1 MPENGYWGS
10 SMDSVSLD
18 SCKDRLEY
26 LKNNL
31 VSIHIDAQQITILAH
46 TGKEVERFSMFF
58 DEHGLEWVIEG
69 LQQIK
74 KERYG

>member
-1 MPENGYWGS
+1 
-10 SMDSVSLD
+10 MDSVSLD

-31 VSIHIDAQQITILAH
+31 VSIHIDAQQVTISAH
-46 TGKEVERFSMFF
+46 TGKEVERFAVFF
-58 DEHGLEWVIEG
+58 DEHGLEWVIKT

>member
-1 MPENGYWGS
+1 
-10 SMDSVSLD
+10 MDSVSLD

-31 VSIHIDAQQITILAH
+31 VSIYIDAQQITILAH
-46 TGKEVERFSMFF
+46 TGKEVERFPTFF
-58 DEHGLEWVIEG
+58 DEHSLEWVIER